1 MRSIIQNKKGYSM
14 GGWTEGIL
22 FSTLIISLIVIVIGG
37 MNVQY
42 NKTNQIGIAGN
53 ETQQAFI
60 DYQDTLD
67 REIGGGEAE
76 FSANQGLT
84 LKSSW
89 GIIKSVFNIVL
100 GFITGNWITTIVS
113 YMKLPPIVAIIFR
126 VLYFVSLGFIVL
138 KILFKVKA

>member
-1 MRSIIQNKKGYSM
+1 MKSILKNKKGYSM
-14 GGWTEGIL
+14 GGWTEGALLSI
-22 FSTLIISLIVIVIGG
+22 LIVSLLVIIIGG

-42 NKTNQIGIAGN
+42 GKTNQVSLGGN
-53 ETQQAFI
+53 STQQAFI

-67 REIGGGEAE
+67 SEIGGGEVE

-89 GIIKSVFNIVL
+89 GIIKSAFSIVA
-100 GFITGNWITTIVS
+100 GFITGAWIPTIVA
-113 YMKLPPIVAIIFR
+113 YMKLPVIVAVIFR
-126 VLYFVSLGFIVL
+126 VLYFISLGFIIL